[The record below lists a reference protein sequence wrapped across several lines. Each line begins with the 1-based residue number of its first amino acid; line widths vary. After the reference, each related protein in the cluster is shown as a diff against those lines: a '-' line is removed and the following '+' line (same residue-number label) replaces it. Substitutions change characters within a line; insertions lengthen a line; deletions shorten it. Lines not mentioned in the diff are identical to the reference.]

1 MTTPHSHT
9 PGAGHEQQDVNPR
22 AVMIAAL
29 VLTAVV
35 VLVSIGAGFLLLH
48 YAARETRRSA
58 PASPLGESYGRRVPP
73 EPRLQ
78 ADPLGDLHALRAEE
92 DALLNGYGRVDR
104 QAGTV
109 RIPIER
115 AMDILADRSAA
126 NAGRGQP

>member
-9 PGAGHEQQDVNPR
+9 PGAGHETQDVNPR
-22 AVMIAAL
+22 AIMIAAL
-29 VLTAVV
+29 ALGAVL

-48 YAARETRRSA
+48 YAGREARQSA
-58 PASPLGESYGRRVPP
+58 PASPLLESYGRRVPP

-92 DALLNGYGRVDR
+92 DALLHGYGRVDR
-104 QAGTV
+104 KAGTV

-115 AMDILADRSAA
+115 AMDILAERSAA
-126 NAGRGQP
+126 RPGRQP

>member
-9 PGAGHEQQDVNPR
+9 PGAGHEKQDVNPR

-29 VLTAVV
+29 VLTAVL
-35 VLVSIGAGFLLLH
+35 VLVAIGAGFLLLH
-48 YAARETRRSA
+48 YAGREARRSA
-58 PASPLGESYGRRVPP
+58 PASPLAESYGRRVPP

-92 DALLNGYGRVDR
+92 DALLHGYGRVDR
-104 QAGTV
+104 KSGTV

-115 AMDILADRSAA
+115 AMEILAERSAVKS
-126 NAGRGQP
+126 GRGQP